1 MNKQISNSP
10 TACLDGIRILDLS
23 RVLAGPFCT
32 QLLGDL
38 GAEVIKIEQPG
49 KGDDTRQWGPPWFH
63 GESAYYLS
71 CNRNKKSV
79 TVNLQMDAGRAL
91 IRQFVPHCDVLV
103 ENFKVGAMEKWE
115 LGYAALREL
124 NPRLIYCAITGY
136 GQTGPLASR
145 PGYDFIIQAQ
155 GGIMSITGEAE
166 GEPSKVGVAV
176 ADIVTGLYA
185 LNAILAA
192 LFHRER
198 TGEGQFI
205 DIALL
210 DAQVSWLANVAMNH
224 LISGEPPKRYGN
236 AHPNVVP
243 YHTFATADG
252 HLALG
257 VGNDGQFQRLCE
269 RLGLPELAHDPR
281 FHTNAGRVQNR
292 GMLIAQL
299 QKIFLQRTAAEW
311 VELLTAAGIPAG
323 PINTVAQILADPQI
337 AAREMVVEI
346 VHASGAPLKLLG
358 PVPKFSATPAR
369 VQSPPPLL
377 GQHTEDVLKELLKMS
392 SSEITQL
399 RWQGAI

>member
-1 MNKQISNSP
+1 MSNSNQ
-10 TACLDGIRILDLS
+10 ACLDGIRILDLS

-49 KGDDTRQWGPPWFH
+49 NGDDTRQWGPPWFH

-79 TVNLQMDAGRAL
+79 TANLQTEAGRGL
-91 IRQFVPHCDVLV
+91 IRQMALHCDVLV
-103 ENFKVGAMEKWE
+103 ENFKVGTMEKWG
-115 LGYAALREL
+115 LGYAALCEL

-155 GGIMSITGEAE
+155 GGIMSLTGEAG
-166 GEPSKVGVAV
+166 GEPSKVGVAI

-192 LFHRER
+192 LFHCER

-205 DIALL
+205 DVALL
-210 DAQVSWLANVAMNH
+210 DAQVSWLANVAMNY

-243 YHTFATADG
+243 YQTFATAEG

-257 VGNDGQFQRLCE
+257 VGNDAQFQRLCE
-269 RLGLPELAHDPR
+269 QLGLPELALDSR
-281 FHTNAGRVQNR
+281 FRTNAGRVQNR
-292 GMLIAQL
+292 DVLIAQL

-311 VELLTAAGIPAG
+311 VEQLTAAGIPAG
-323 PINTVAQILADPQI
+323 PITNVAQILADPQI

-346 VHASGAPLKLLG
+346 MHASGAPLKLLG
-358 PVPKFSATPAR
+358 PAPKFSATPAR

-377 GQHTEDVLKELLKMS
+377 GQHTEEVLRKLLQMNNDQIHELRQQ
-392 SSEITQL
+392 EVI
-399 RWQGAI
+399 